1 MKIDEITTMQKCYGW
16 VTSAIEPYRK
26 AFSEVDDEV
35 QLAAIVPFSI
45 TLVGSM
51 EIIRFCGGAVKDL

>member
-1 MKIDEITTMQKCYGW
+1 MQKCYGW
-16 VTSAIEPYRK
+16 VTSAIEPYTK